1 MKIKLT
7 SSYIMRTGIFEEIG
21 VVKKLIDGYCQI
33 IGYLIAAAM
42 LLMVIL
48 VFGNVVMRYGFNSGF
63 TVSEELSRWLF
74 VWLTFLGAVVALRDN
89 AHLGTDML
97 VGKLG
102 PLGKRICMGLS
113 LIGMLYCLWL
123 LFQGSLE
130 QYKVNVDSE
139 SPVME
144 ASMGWFYAA
153 GMVFSV
159 FGAPILLLDLYKLL
173 TGQIDDD
180 HLLLMQESE
189 ESPHGESREPSQH

>member
-1 MKIKLT
+1 
-7 SSYIMRTGIFEEIG
+7 
-21 VVKKLIDGYCQI
+21 VIDTFISGYCRL
-33 IGYLIAAAM
+33 IGYLIAAA
-42 LLMVIL
+42 LLAMVVL
-48 VFGNVVMRYGFNSGF
+48 VFGNVVMRYAFNSGF

-102 PLGKRICMGLS
+102 PKGKRICMGLS
-113 LIGMLYCLWL
+113 LALMLYCLWL

-130 QYKVNVDSE
+130 QYKLNVDSD

-144 ASMGWFYAA
+144 ASMGWFYAC

-159 FGAPILLLDLYKLL
+159 LGAPILLQDLYKLFS
-173 TGQIDDD
+173 GQIDDD

-189 ESPHGESREPSQH
+189 ESAHAEAGPSKN

>member
-1 MKIKLT
+1 M
-7 SSYIMRTGIFEEIG
+7 TG
-21 VVKKLIDGYCQI
+21 LINGYCRL

-42 LLMVIL
+42 LAMVVL
-48 VFGNVVMRYGFNSGF
+48 VFGNVVLRYGFNSGL

-74 VWLTFLGAVVALRDN
+74 VWMTFLGAVVALRDN

-113 LIGMLYCLWL
+113 LALMLYCLWL

-144 ASMGWFYAA
+144 VSMGWFYAA
-153 GMVFSV
+153 GMVFAV
-159 FGAPILLLDLYKLL
+159 LGAPILLQDIFKLL
-173 TGQIDDD
+173 IGRIDDA
-180 HLLLMQESE
+180 HLLLIQESE
-189 ESPHGESREPSQH
+189 ESPHGDADEPSTKQ

>member
-1 MKIKLT
+1 MVQK
-7 SSYIMRTGIFEEIG
+7 
-21 VVKKLIDGYCQI
+21 VIDGYCTL

-42 LLMVIL
+42 AVMVAL
-48 VFGNVVMRYGFNSGF
+48 VFGNVVMRYAFNSGF
-63 TVSEELSRWLF
+63 TLSEELSRWLF

-102 PLGKRICMGLS
+102 PTGKRVCMGLS
-113 LIGMLYCLWL
+113 LALMLYCLWL

-130 QYKVNVDSE
+130 QFKLNVDSE

-153 GMVFSV
+153 GMAFAVL
-159 FGAPILLLDLYKLL
+159 GAPILLLDLFNLL
-173 TGQIDDD
+173 SGRIDDD
-180 HLLLMQESE
+180 HLVLIQESE
-189 ESPHGESREPSQH
+189 EAPHGETDQPTTHR

>member
-1 MKIKLT
+1 MFQKI
-7 SSYIMRTGIFEEIG
+7 
-21 VVKKLIDGYCQI
+21 IDHYCTA

-42 LLMVIL
+42 ALMVVL
-48 VFGNVVMRYGFNSGF
+48 VFGNVVLRYGFNSGF

-97 VGKLG
+97 VGKFG
-102 PLGKRICMGLS
+102 SKGKRICMGLS
-113 LIGMLYCLWL
+113 LALMLYCLWL
-123 LFQGSLE
+123 LFKGSFD
-130 QYKVNVDSE
+130 QFKVNVDST

-153 GMVFSV
+153 GMAFSV
-159 FGAPILLLDLYKLL
+159 LGAPILLQDLFRLL

-180 HLLLMQESE
+180 HLVLIQESE
-189 ESPHGESREPSQH
+189 ESPHGDAGTSNHPNR